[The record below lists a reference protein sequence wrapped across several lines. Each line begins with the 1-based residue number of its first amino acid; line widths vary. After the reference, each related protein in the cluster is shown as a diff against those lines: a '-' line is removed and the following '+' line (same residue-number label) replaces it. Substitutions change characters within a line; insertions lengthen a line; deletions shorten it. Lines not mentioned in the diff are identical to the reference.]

1 MKEYRITTQ
10 NIDYGQENDCVIDE
24 NDPINLIKKSLLLG
38 GLGMEPLKLNSELLS
53 KYWPKKD

>member
-24 NDPINLIKKSLLLG
+24 NDPINEIKKSLLLG
-38 GLGMEPLKLNSELLS
+38 GLGMNKPKLNTELID
-53 KYWPKKD
+53 KFWPKKD